1 MELKTSEEIKTKLD
15 TLGAKYALS
24 RRHRH
29 PSVAKN
35 IVNKKGSKE
44 IFDLEKTSD
53 QIKKAVEFLSK
64 IISDGHQVLFT
75 TSRKESESA
84 LKEVADSISM
94 PFVISRWIGGTL
106 TNPSNIKK
114 RVEQFQKL
122 KKEKS
127 DSSWEEKYTK
137 KECVLFERELN
148 KLAIR
153 FGGLEKMIEMPR
165 ALFVIDPQ
173 KEKIAVREANI
184 MNIPVVAIGNS
195 DTDLSKIAYPIMTN
209 CNSTKTINYILEMI
223 SKTKKK

>member
-1 MELKTSEEIKTKLD
+1 MELKTTEEIKGNLD

-29 PSVAKN
+29 PSVSKN
-35 IVNKKGSKE
+35 IVNKKGAKE
-44 IFDLEKTSD
+44 IFDLDKTSD
-53 QIKKAVEFLSK
+53 QIKKAIEFLSK
-64 IISDGHQVLFT
+64 IVDDEHQILFT
-75 TSRKESESA
+75 TTRKESENL
-84 LKEVADSISM
+84 LKDTADSISM

-114 RVEQFQKL
+114 RVEHYQKL

-137 KECVLFERELN
+137 KECVLFQRELN
-148 KLAIR
+148 KLEAR
-153 FGGLEKMIEMPR
+153 FGGLEKMTEIPR

-173 KEKIAVREANI
+173 KEKIAVNEANI
-184 MNIPVVAIGNS
+184 MNIPVVAVGNS
-195 DTDLSKIAYPIMTN
+195 DTDLSKITYPIMAN
-209 CNSTKTINYILEMI
+209 CNSTKTVKYILDMI